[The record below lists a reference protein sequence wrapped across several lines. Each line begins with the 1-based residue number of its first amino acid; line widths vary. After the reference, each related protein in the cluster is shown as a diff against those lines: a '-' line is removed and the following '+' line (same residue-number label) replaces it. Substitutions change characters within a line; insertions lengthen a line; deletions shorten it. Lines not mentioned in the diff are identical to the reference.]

1 MGSLPGAQCIHKVV
15 IHQEKQRTT
24 KQVGHYTLIGKIGRG
39 ISSKVFV
46 SEDIKTSR
54 FVAVKSVKL
63 SGRQENEMMLRRE
76 IRTMERVAGHP
87 NIVRLYEALFSQEK
101 STVYLILEL
110 ADGGTLAE
118 LTKQVKLTESQLRH
132 IYKQAVSALI
142 HVHTI
147 GIVHR
152 DVKPA
157 NILLFTDG
165 SAKLSDFGIGTSFE
179 SAEAVVGSPAYQAP
193 ELFEESWDAEPTK
206 GDVWSLGV
214 SIFESFFGKLPFQG
228 ANLYE
233 IVNYATTEGLVIPDG
248 ASDDLKDL
256 ITQMLTIDPS
266 QRISMQDVARH
277 PFFTRDEYQNEAF
290 DIKIEKKVKMKPRA
304 NDVVVINAV
313 KCDSMTAFKR
323 DVPPF
328 SWPRRFSK

>member
-1 MGSLPGAQCIHKVV
+1 MGTLPRPECFHKVV
-15 IHQEKQRTT
+15 IHQEKHRTT
-24 KQVGHYTLIGKIGRG
+24 KQVGQYTLVGKIGRG

-46 SEDIKTSR
+46 SEDPKRSSFI
-54 FVAVKSVKL
+54 AVKSVKL

-76 IRTMERVAGHP
+76 LRTMERVSGHP
-87 NIVRLYEALFSQEK
+87 NIVRMYEALFSQEK

-110 ADGGTLAE
+110 ADGGTLAD
-118 LTKQVKLTESQLRH
+118 LTKRIKLTEAQLRH
-132 IYKQAVSALI
+132 IYRQAVSALI
-142 HVHTI
+142 HVHSI

-193 ELFEESWDAEPTK
+193 ELFEETWEGNPTQ

-214 SIFESFFGKLPFQG
+214 SIYESFFGKLPFNG
-228 ANLYE
+228 SNLYE
-233 IVNYATTEGLVIPDG
+233 IVNCARTEGLVIPDG

-256 ITQMLTIDPS
+256 ITQMLAIDPD
-266 QRISMQDVARH
+266 QRITMKSVASH
-277 PFFTRDEYQNEAF
+277 PFFTRPEYQE
-290 DIKIEKKVKMKPRA
+290 DVEIPIEKKMKLKPKS
-304 NDVVVINAV
+304 DDIVVINAV